1 VTFVNFFVGFL
12 IWLAIAVGAGLVVFR
27 LGHGPGTN
35 RIITVMLAIFGAF
48 IGGMLGVAAYVY
60 HDPTPLRPGGLIG
73 AILGSLFFSS
83 VYQFASKKLV

>member
-1 VTFVNFFVGFL
+1 MTFMKFLVGFV
-12 IWLAIAVGAGLVVFR
+12 IWLAVAISAGLVVFR
-27 LGHGPGTN
+27 LGRGPGTN

-60 HDPTPLRPGGLIG
+60 HDPTPLQPGGLIG
-73 AILGSLFFSS
+73 AVVGSIFFSS